1 LIHLRSIASPAH
13 PETSRGPNLWH
24 RLGALRPAGRSSP
37 DSVTEP
43 TRWERWTRLALVLG
57 YVGFVVGGFLFAWQ
71 PRVFW
76 TMLLPLL
83 PLSFVLMGFP
93 VWRRICPLAYFGDVG
108 RWSNRGSQRRV
119 PAWLERWFFVI
130 TFGLLLA
137 MLVLRLVAT
146 NGDGRWLGGL
156 LLALAVAAALTNT
169 VFTGKTW
176 CNFICPVGL
185 VERIYTEP
193 GSLIRNRS
201 NSQCERCTACKKYCP
216 DIDQENGYWQEL
228 TSAGR
233 RLATF
238 AFPGLVLAFYT
249 YYWLRH
255 GSWEAYFDG
264 RWTRMPMDSELLLGP
279 GFFFM
284 KGVPAI
290 AAATLT
296 LLVFSAVSYGVF
308 RLVELTL
315 GKFAVDAERQRHL
328 ALALAAFTA
337 FVLFY
342 FFAGAPTL
350 RTLPG
355 GTRAVAF
362 ITPAVATLFL
372 TKRWRRRREHYIRER
387 GAAKLLR
394 NWPFDDPPPK
404 EPDEVY
410 AWIKAGEHAREK
422 QLAAYASTV
431 REIIADG
438 LVRGGELRF
447 LEEVRKQLGISTR
460 EHERVVARLSEEERE
475 LFARADGR
483 NLEQRVQLNG
493 YQTALSE
500 ALLRH
505 APEREIVELRQA
517 FGVSQE
523 DHDSIL
529 ERMRGESGPLRER
542 ARSQVEL
549 ALAMH
554 EDLATL
560 GRGGS
565 AARRFLAD
573 LLLQAQDSAVHR
585 AVEFLAVVGDKARI
599 EALRP
604 RIVSDDRETRK
615 AAVELLAREC
625 REHEDLVR
633 DLEAPIVA
641 RIPEAAEDG
650 GALTELLERH
660 ASAADPYLRAA
671 AVWTATKEIGIAAG
685 PIVAR
690 ALKDPNELVKETAVA
705 GARHILEIAEAGV
718 LAREGKPA
726 ARRLQAPEFRP
737 IKGEAADVLAQLWN
751 AIGSGSESRFSKL
764 PTIERMQFLRLVPLF
779 SGLDPEDLYELS
791 LVTEQETVV
800 TPQVL
805 CEEGD
810 TEVDDLFVVVGGR
823 ASVVVASKD
832 DSSEEEHELE
842 VLDAGA
848 VIGEL
853 SLLDGGPRSATV
865 RPKDGPLQVLRI
877 SGWYFRTR
885 LLHRQRVTNP
895 LLVSVTRIIR
905 RLLLR
910 AAGAQPFER

>member
-1 LIHLRSIASPAH
+1 V
-13 PETSRGPNLWH
+13 
-24 RLGALRPAGRSSP
+24 P
-37 DSVTEP
+37 DSTTEP
-43 TRWERWTRLALVLG
+43 TRWERWTRLALVAAYIALI
-57 YVGFVVGGFLFAWQ
+57 VAGFRFDWQ

-76 TMLLPLL
+76 TMALPLL
-83 PLSFVLMGFP
+83 PLSIVLMGFS
-93 VWRRICPLAYFGDVG
+93 VWRRICPLAFFGEIG
-108 RWSNRGSQRRV
+108 RRLNRGSQRRV
-119 PAWLERWFFVI
+119 PPWLERSFFLV
-130 TFGLLLA
+130 TFGFLLA

-146 NGDGRWLGGL
+146 NGDGRSLGGL
-156 LLALAVAAALTNT
+156 LIVLAGAAALTNT

-193 GSLIRNRS
+193 ASLIRNRS

-228 TSAGR
+228 MGGAR

-255 GSWEAYFDG
+255 GNWEAYFDG
-264 RWTRMPMDSELLLGP
+264 RWTRAPMSSDLLLGS
-279 GFFFM
+279 GFFFL
-284 KGVPAI
+284 KDVPAI
-290 AAATLT
+290 AAASLT
-296 LLVFSAVSYGVF
+296 LVAFSAISYGFF
-308 RLVELTL
+308 RGIEWML
-315 GKFAVDAERQRHL
+315 GKFVADAERKRHL

-337 FVLFY
+337 FGVFY

-350 RTLPG
+350 RKFPG
-355 GTRAVAF
+355 GTGTVAF
-362 ITPAVATLFL
+362 VTPAVAALFL
-372 TKRWRRRREHYIRER
+372 AKRWRRRREHYIREK
-387 GAAKLLR
+387 GATRLLR
-394 NWPFDDPPPK
+394 HWPFDEPPPK
-404 EPDEVY
+404 EPEEVY

-422 QLAAYASTV
+422 ELAAYTSTV
-431 REIIADG
+431 REMLADG

-447 LEEVRKQLGISTR
+447 LEEIRKQLGISPR
-460 EHERVVARLSEEERE
+460 EHDRVLARLSEEERE
-475 LFARADGR
+475 LFAQADDR
-483 NLEQRVQLNG
+483 SLEQRVQLKG

-505 APEREIVELRQA
+505 APEREVVELRRA

-523 DHDSIL
+523 DHDRIL
-529 ERMRGESGPLRER
+529 NRMRGESGPLRER

-549 ALAMH
+549 ARAMH

-560 GRGGS
+560 GREGS
-565 AARRFLAD
+565 RARKFLAD

-585 AVEFLAVVGDKARI
+585 ALEFLAVVGDKARI

-615 AAVELLAREC
+615 AAVESLAREC
-625 REHEDLVR
+625 GEHQDLVR
-633 DLEAPIVA
+633 DLEAPIVE
-641 RIPEAAEDG
+641 RIPEAAEHD
-650 GALTELLERH
+650 GALPELLDRH

-671 AVWTATKEIGIAAG
+671 AVWTAIKEIDVAAG

-690 ALKDPNELVKETAVA
+690 ALQDPSELVKETAVA

-718 LAREGKPA
+718 LASEGEPVR
-726 ARRLQAPEFRP
+726 RRLKAPELRP
-737 IKGEAADVLAQLWN
+737 IKGETADVLAQLWN
-751 AIGSGSESRFSKL
+751 AIGSESESGFSKL
-764 PTIERMQFLRLVPLF
+764 PTIERMQFLQMVPLF

-791 LVTEQETVV
+791 LVTEQQTFEA
-800 TPQVL
+800 PRVL
-805 CEEGD
+805 CREGD
-810 TEVDDLFVVVGGR
+810 TDVDDLFVVVSGR

-832 DSSEEEHELE
+832 ASREAEHEME

-853 SLLDGGPRSATV
+853 SFLDGGPRSATV
-865 RPKDGPLQVLRI
+865 RPKDGVLQVLRI

-895 LLVSVTRIIR
+895 LMASLTRIIR

-910 AAGAQPFER
+910 AAGAERIEP

>member
-1 LIHLRSIASPAH
+1 M
-13 PETSRGPNLWH
+13 
-24 RLGALRPAGRSSP
+24 LRPGECSSS
-37 DSVTEP
+37 DTAVESI
-43 TRWERWTRLALVLG
+43 RWQPWTRLVLVSG
-57 YVGFVVGGFLFAWQ
+57 YLGFVAAGFLFDWQ

-83 PLSFVLMGFP
+83 PLSIVLMGFP
-93 VWRRICPLAYFGDVG
+93 AWRRICPLAYFGEIG
-108 RWSNRGSQRRV
+108 RWLHRGSQRRA
-119 PAWLERWFFVI
+119 PAWLERWFFVV

-156 LLALAVAAALTNT
+156 LIALAVAAALTNY

-193 GSLIRNRS
+193 GSLLRART

-216 DIDQENGYWQEL
+216 DIDQENGYWREL
-228 TSAGR
+228 TSSGR

-238 AFPGLVLAFYT
+238 AFPGLVAAFYT

-264 RWTRMPMDSELLLGP
+264 RWTRIPMDSELVMGS

-290 AAATLT
+290 AAASLT

-308 RLVELTL
+308 RLCELAL
-315 GKFAVDAERQRHL
+315 GKFVADSERQRHL

-342 FFAGAPTL
+342 VFAGAPTL

-355 GTRAVAF
+355 GTRTVAF
-362 ITPAVATLFL
+362 VTPVVATLFL
-372 TKRWRRRREHYIRER
+372 AKRWRRRREHYIRER

-394 NWPFDDPPPK
+394 NWPFDGPPPN

-422 QLAAYASTV
+422 HLAAYASTV

-438 LVRGGELRF
+438 LVRGGELRL
-447 LEEVRKQLGISTR
+447 LEEVRKQLGISSR
-460 EHERVVARLSEEERE
+460 EHERVVARLSAEERE
-475 LFARADGR
+475 LFARADTAS
-483 NLEQRVQLNG
+483 LEQRVQLNG

-517 FGVSQE
+517 FGVSE
-523 DHDSIL
+523 GDHDSIL
-529 ERMRGESGPLRER
+529 ERMRGESGALRQR

-554 EDLATL
+554 RDLATL

-565 AARRFLAD
+565 GAKRFLAD
-573 LLLQAQDSAVHR
+573 LLLQAQDSAVQR

-599 EALRP
+599 EAVRP
-604 RIVSDDRETRK
+604 RIVSGDREARK
-615 AAVELLAREC
+615 AALELLAREC
-625 REHEDLVR
+625 GEHEDLVR
-633 DLEAPIVA
+633 DLEAPIVE
-641 RIPEAAEDG
+641 RIPASSEDG
-650 GALTELLERH
+650 VALKELFERH

-671 AVWTATKEIGIAAG
+671 AVWAATREIGLESG
-685 PIVAR
+685 SLVAR
-690 ALKDPNELVKETAVA
+690 ALKDPNDLVKETAVA
-705 GARHILEIAEAGV
+705 GARHILEIAEANA
-718 LAREGKPA
+718 LASDGEPA
-726 ARRLQAPEFRP
+726 AGRLQAPELRP
-737 IKGEAADVLAQLWN
+737 SDGETADILAELWN
-751 AIGSGSESRFSKL
+751 AIGGDSESSFASL
-764 PTIERMQFLRLVPLF
+764 PTIEKMQFLRRVPLF
-779 SGLDPEDLYELS
+779 SELDPEDLHELS

-800 TPQVL
+800 APQVV
-805 CEEGD
+805 CKEGD
-810 TEVDDLFVVVGGR
+810 TEVDDLFVVIGGR
-823 ASVVVASKD
+823 ASIVVASKD
-832 DSSEEEHELE
+832 GSSEQEHELE
-842 VLDAGA
+842 VLGPGA

-865 RPKDGPLQVLRI
+865 RPKDGELQVLRI
-877 SGWYFRTR
+877 SGAYFRTR

-895 LLVSVTRIIR
+895 LLVSMTRILR

-910 AAGAQPFER
+910 AAGAQPFEP